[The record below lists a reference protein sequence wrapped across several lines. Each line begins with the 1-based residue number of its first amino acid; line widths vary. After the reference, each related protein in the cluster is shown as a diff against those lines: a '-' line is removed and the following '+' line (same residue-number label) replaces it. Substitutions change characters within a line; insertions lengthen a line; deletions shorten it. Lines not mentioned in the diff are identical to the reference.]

1 LQTIIDCV
9 AYEPLFPHGLTLMTA
24 ETIDHST
31 LTRLVEKGS
40 VNSAH
45 IVANPGG
52 WSIQIP
58 YGNKQCSLTAQR
70 SRQLRLFK
78 RLETLVSYLQDV
90 GITSFDV
97 DASNYDPLQIKT
109 YTRPDRSEAMK
120 QAHDA
125 AAYEEWFKEQV
136 QIGLDDSRPTVSDEE
151 ARRIFAAKR
160 DAIRQ
165 RAR

>member
-1 LQTIIDCV
+1 
-9 AYEPLFPHGLTLMTA
+9 
-24 ETIDHST
+24 
-31 LTRLVEKGS
+31 
-40 VNSAH
+40 
-45 IVANPGG
+45 
-52 WSIQIP
+52 
-58 YGNKQCSLTAQR
+58 
-70 SRQLRLFK
+70 
-78 RLETLVSYLQDV
+78 
-90 GITSFDV
+90 
-97 DASNYDPLQIKT
+97 
-109 YTRPDRSEAMK
+109 MK

>member
-1 LQTIIDCV
+1 MQTIIDCV
-9 AYEPLFPHGLTLMTA
+9 ACGPLFNNGLILMTA

-31 LTRLVEKGS
+31 LTQLVEKGS

-45 IVANPGG
+45 IVAKPGG

-58 YGNKQCSLTAQR
+58 HGNKECSLAAQR
-70 SRQLRLFK
+70 SRQVRLFK
-78 RLETLVSYLQDV
+78 RLETLVTYLQDI
-90 GITSFDV
+90 GITRFDV
-97 DASNYDPLQIKT
+97 DTSNYDPLQIKT

-120 QAHDA
+120 QAHEA

-136 QIGLDDSRPTVSDEE
+136 QIGLDDSRPTVADEE

-165 RAR
+165 RVR